1 MSQLSNIIPLQALG
15 LTTTLNSKSASTLM
29 QIFEGDRDH
38 YGRCIVPQAVDALD
52 VVDLIDK
59 GYLKNAAY
67 PYLASATNVVDI
79 TAQGKQLLKSLIL
92 SSPSKFDLKKTAS
105 KIDLKFQSWLQK
117 AISGL

>member
-1 MSQLSNIIPLQALG
+1 MSSLSNIIPLQALG
-15 LTTTLNSKSASTLM
+15 LTTILNAKSAATLM
-29 QIFEGDRDH
+29 QIFEGDRDQ
-38 YGRCIVPQAVDALD
+38 YGRCIVPQAVDVMA

-92 SSPSKFDLKKTAS
+92 SAPSKFELNKTAS
-105 KIDLKFQSWLQK
+105 RVESTNWLQK
-117 AISGL
+117 VVEKYF